1 MSSTVIFKQSFK
13 PRTLDG
19 AAGLNVRH
27 LNYIATRPGAVYNK
41 GCGFSLWGQLP
52 GQYGV
57 HVQTDLEAAKR
68 TVRDASVNHTLYR
81 AILSVGKED
90 AQQHGLYD
98 RAKWEELINDHVSV
112 IAKQMEIKPQDF
124 CWCAA
129 MHYAK
134 GHPHV
139 HLIYWDASSNP
150 KNDYIPKEIF
160 QARAEKI
167 RAEFAGA
174 IHREEIRDL
183 QQEQREQSADLRTQ
197 IRAMFRE
204 ANPERGINLARLI
217 SDPALE
223 PISQQLQELVQRM
236 PAKGSLRY
244 AYLPSDYKLMVD
256 RLIDRCLEI
265 PDLKTELDRYE
276 TLTRQISRL
285 YANGEDGTADAVNKA
300 TGKLKKELANE
311 LMKTIRDLHTEL
323 LANLPAKPTPRDE
336 IIREAVQT
344 IATELPSYAALK
356 AALPAERI
364 PVGKMAEQI
373 PGYEDLRNTVME
385 DLLADARVRIPLQQY
400 ALADAGIRLT
410 EKPPAPRCTFQ
421 KNRPAQRPPATLTE
435 DAPSNHL
442 SAKQTPEQAAGGFP
456 EESSIVP
463 PAAEEKQQYALFG
476 KEVSAQEWKDYQESY
491 RESVWELRRQLT
503 DQLREDAGWNR
514 EAAVTNTGAIVCNF
528 ARILS
533 QAANQQQAASVQA
546 RNNLKTRSK
555 DKSREAKKDYRVTQT
570 FASEWGD
577 GYN

>member
-1 MSSTVIFKQSFK
+1 MSSTIIFKQSYK

-57 HVQTDLEAAKR
+57 HIQTDLEAAKR
-68 TVRDASVNHTLYR
+68 TVREASANHTLFR

-98 RAKWEELINDHVSV
+98 RTKWEELINDHVSV

-129 MHYAK
+129 MHYSK

-139 HLIYWDASSNP
+139 HLIYWDASTDP
-150 KNDYIPKEIF
+150 RNDYIPEKIF
-160 QARAEKI
+160 TARAEKI

-174 IHREEIRDL
+174 IHREEIREL
-183 QQEQREQSADLRTQ
+183 QQEQREQIGDLRTH

-204 ANPERGINLARLI
+204 ANPERGINLSRLI

-223 PISQQLQELVQRM
+223 PIAQQLRELVLKM

-244 AYLPSDYKLMVD
+244 AYLPPDYKLLVD
-256 RLIDRCLEI
+256 QLIDRCLEI
-265 PDLKTELDRYE
+265 PELKQELDRYIL
-276 TLTRQISRL
+276 LTCDISRL

-323 LANLPAKPTPRDE
+323 LANLPAQPTPRDE

-344 IATELPSYAALK
+344 IAAELPSYDALK

-373 PGYEDLRNTVME
+373 PGYRELRNTVMD

-400 ALADAGIRLT
+400 ALAEAGIHLS
-410 EKPPAPRCTFQ
+410 EKPPAPRRSFQ
-421 KNRPAQRPPATLTE
+421 KNRPAQRPPEALTE
-435 DAPSNHL
+435 DAPSNHPSTEL
-442 SAKQTPEQAAGGFP
+442 APEQAAGGFP
-456 EESSIVP
+456 EKSPVVPSST
-463 PAAEEKQQYALFG
+463 EDNKRYSLFG
-476 KEVSAQEWKDYQESY
+476 KEVSAQEWTDYQESY

-514 EAAVTNTGAIVCNF
+514 EAAVTNTGAIVCSF

-533 QAANQQQAASVQA
+533 QAANQQQAAAVQA

-570 FASEWGD
+570 FASEWDD